1 MSEFM
6 QNDIFTSFVG
16 VSMATV
22 NIQTDLEHSLG
33 NYDILP
39 LSCGMKMHK
48 LRNFKFSEN
57 LEAKIASYRLWPFK
71 SQ

>member
-33 NYDILP
+33 NYDILH

-48 LRNFKFSEN
+48 IKKLQIFR
-57 LEAKIASYRLWPFK
+57 K
-71 SQ
+71 S